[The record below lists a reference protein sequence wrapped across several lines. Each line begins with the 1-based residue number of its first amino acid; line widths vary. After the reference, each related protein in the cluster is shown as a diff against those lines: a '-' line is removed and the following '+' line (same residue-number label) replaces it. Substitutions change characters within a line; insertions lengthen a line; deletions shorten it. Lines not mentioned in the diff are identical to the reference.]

1 MATHIVWPPE
11 MWHPTWG
18 DAPAESPHQAAIA
31 ETKKRR
37 RRAAAPVAVM
47 APVGPGDEEPDEEQ
61 DDSEE
66 LNA

>member
-1 MATHIVWPPE
+1 MAVHMMWPPAY
-11 MWHPTWG
+11 WHP
-18 DAPAESPHQAAIA
+18 DPYPAESPHQAAIA

-37 RRAAAPVAVM
+37 RRTAAPVAVM

>member
-31 ETKKRR
+31 EPKKRR
-37 RRAAAPVAVM
+37 RRAAPAAVM

-66 LNA
+66 LNS